1 LKTYTSSFDV
11 RKEREREREKSTT
24 LEIFRRKG
32 KCQAVLSSSNRR
44 PVGIRENGVETN
56 EGDLQFQRL
65 GRRQKKVSSRPV
77 FGGKIAAF
85 FSHAIYAR
93 LG

>member
-1 LKTYTSSFDV
+1 
-11 RKEREREREKSTT
+11 
-24 LEIFRRKG
+24 
-32 KCQAVLSSSNRR
+32 
-44 PVGIRENGVETN
+44 VGIRENGVETN

-85 FSHAIYAR
+85 SLMQSTQDLDDVYTYV
-93 LG
+93 L